1 MASKLGTH
9 VDDGVARARGEIE
22 IEKDKLSLIA
32 KGVSSYYIQKYPEK
46 VNLTISEVKDLT
58 SGWETELHNFI
69 IEFEEDGRQFREESA
84 QRQSHHRRSAF
95 ILPLLVYL
103 ISVIGPAVVIGI
115 SIAIGW
121 SKSYLL
127 SHLYVVGTLGQG
139 LMDLPAVVM
148 FARTHVDGKWRG
160 RTRDHVIS
168 IGAGLACAAV
178 LAGTKIALS
187 GQLVFMEDVPAFTQ
201 SLTLAWPWNVI
212 SATLAV
218 LAYGPGEAIFV
229 VYLVAAFDTA
239 IGNQHPLFSQSVVI
253 TALLWGLPH
262 IANIFF
268 FGWGALAN
276 ALFMVVVG
284 LAMGLLFKGT
294 RSSLGP
300 VVFWTLVNGT
310 SA

>member
-1 MASKLGTH
+1 MKPEQTETMNRHPIL
-9 VDDGVARARGEIE
+9 DDHSNNEG
-22 IEKDKLSLIA
+22 
-32 KGVSSYYIQKYPEK
+32 
-46 VNLTISEVKDLT
+46 
-58 SGWETELHNFI
+58 
-69 IEFEEDGRQFREESA
+69 
-84 QRQSHHRRSAF
+84 QSHHRRSVF
-95 ILPLLVYL
+95 ITPLVVYL
-103 ISVIGPAVVIGI
+103 ISFIGPAIVMGI
-115 SIAIGW
+115 PIAIGW
-121 SKSYLL
+121 SSVYLF

-148 FARTHVDGKWRG
+148 FARTHADGIWRG

-168 IGAGLACAAV
+168 MGAGLACAAV

-187 GQLVFMEDVPAFTQ
+187 GQLVFMKNVPAFTQ

-218 LAYGPGEAIFV
+218 LAYGPGEAVFV

-239 IGNQHPLFSQSVVI
+239 ASNQRPLFSWGVVI

-268 FGWGALAN
+268 FGWGALTN
-276 ALFMVVVG
+276 TLFMVVLG

-294 RSSLGP
+294 QSSLGP
-300 VVFWTLVNGT
+300 IVFWTLVNGT